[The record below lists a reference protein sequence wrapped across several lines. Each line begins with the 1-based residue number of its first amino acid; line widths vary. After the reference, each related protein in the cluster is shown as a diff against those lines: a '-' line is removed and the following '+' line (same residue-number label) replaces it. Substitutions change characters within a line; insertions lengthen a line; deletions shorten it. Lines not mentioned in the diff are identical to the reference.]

1 MSGVAA
7 LARNQPPGTLVPDPF
22 AVLIERLLVKEAEAR
37 ASPRIRYEAVGH
49 LVQVLCQVPA
59 EDRAVAAL
67 AALRTAQA
75 KDPASEV
82 REAAEKALETL
93 AAGLLA
99 GSWPP
104 YCGDPVNILE
114 SRLRFSGRAVDDESL
129 RALVRSPQEPEAD
142 RLSAAQ
148 LLSLRG
154 VTSAAPDL
162 RVALLSG
169 AFLDRD
175 LALLAHA
182 LLQLDGAEAV
192 KAVVEAA
199 GRLRDPAARLYL
211 AQDLAQ
217 KGEPALYD
225 VLVANVAKGSP
236 IERHFALSAVGAL
249 AGLMEPGKLQPDPV
263 GVLIGQLGSD
273 RAPLRREAARNLA
286 GARYSNEEL
295 RLQAVQALRKTV
307 AGDPAPEVKEEAAE
321 VLRILE
327 ERSHARRQ
335 AGGHAGG
342 DR

>member
-1 MSGVAA
+1 ME
-7 LARNQPPGTLVPDPF
+7 PPSTSS
-22 AVLIERLLVKEAEAR
+22 K
-37 ASPRIRYEAVGH
+37 
-49 LVQVLCQVPA
+49 
-59 EDRAVAAL
+59 
-67 AALRTAQA
+67 
-75 KDPASEV
+75 
-82 REAAEKALETL
+82 
-93 AAGLLA
+93 
-99 GSWPP
+99 
-104 YCGDPVNILE
+104 

-129 RALVRSPQEPEAD
+129 RALVRSPREPEAD

-182 LLQLDGAEAV
+182 LLQLAGAESV
-192 KAVVEAA
+192 RTVVETA
-199 GRLRDPAARLYL
+199 GRFRDPALRLYL

-217 KGEPALYD
+217 RGEPALYD

-236 IERHFALSAVGAL
+236 VERHFALSAVGAL
-249 AGLMEPGKLQPDPV
+249 AGRVEPGKLQPDPV

-286 GARYSNEEL
+286 GARYASDEL
-295 RLQAVQALRKTV
+295 RFEAMQALRKAV

-342 DR
+342 GR